1 MLMNHCREL
10 LVELLHLLALIVDK
24 NSVPIELMLG
34 LLELYLLS
42 LVYLLLGFESFCFLA
57 GLFL

>member
-1 MLMNHCREL
+1 
-10 LVELLHLLALIVDK
+10 VELLYLLALIVDK

-34 LLELYLLS
+34 LLELNLLS
-42 LVYLLLGFESFCFLA
+42 LVYLLLGFESFCFLP